1 VPPPASSRRTRLHHR
16 RHNCRSARAARDT
29 NSTSGQYAC
38 VATYDTTFEVDAPA
52 ARVWSALTE
61 FPRYGEWN
69 PFLPSLTGDAS
80 VGSTLAI
87 ALVLG
92 EGTKPMNVS
101 AKVLKFDAERRFT
114 WQDNLGAE
122 FLFKGF
128 REFTLDALGPDK
140 TQVRH
145 VESITGLVAP
155 VFHAVKKKG
164 LQAHHD
170 GFNACLAQSRPGAG
184 SKSTVA

>member
-1 VPPPASSRRTRLHHR
+1 
-16 RHNCRSARAARDT
+16 
-29 NSTSGQYAC
+29 

-69 PFLPSLTGDAS
+69 PFLPSLTGDAR
-80 VGSTLAI
+80 VGTTLAI

-101 AKVLKFDAERRFT
+101 AEVLEFDPDRRFT
-114 WQDNLGAE
+114 WQGHLGAE

-128 REFTLDALGPDK
+128 REFSLEPLGPDR

-145 VESITGLVAP
+145 VETITGLIAP

-164 LQAHHD
+164 MATHHD
-170 GFNACLAQSRPGAG
+170 GFDACLTRRAEELAAP
-184 SKSTVA
+184 